1 MTPGQSAIAAR
12 LEGERATGTLSAEG
26 LRAGLAALCADRR
39 QDLLYL
45 HATSTSPAS
54 QIVAMTLVAGGKIV
68 EPSANPDDWPYQ
80 TPLDALNDSWRV
92 IAFPN
97 TALLALS
104 ADDPQGLG
112 FEFILEKWS

>member
-1 MTPGQSAIAAR
+1 MTPEQSAIAAQ
-12 LEGERATGTLSAEG
+12 LEGERAAGTLNAEG
-26 LRAGLAALCADRR
+26 LREGLAALCADRR

-45 HATSTSPAS
+45 HATSTSPSS
-54 QIVAMTLVAGGKIV
+54 QIVAMTRVAGGKIV
-68 EPSANPDDWPYQ
+68 EPPADPDDWPYQ
-80 TPLDALNDSWRV
+80 TPLDAINDGWRV
-92 IAFPN
+92 IASPH

>member
-1 MTPGQSAIAAR
+1 MTPEQSAIAAQ
-12 LEGERATGTLSAEG
+12 LEGERAAGTLSAEG
-26 LRAGLAALCADRR
+26 LREGLAALCADRR

-45 HATSTSPAS
+45 HATSTSPSS
-54 QIVAMTLVAGGKIV
+54 QIVAITRVAGGKIV
-68 EPSANPDDWPYQ
+68 EPPADPADWPSQ
-80 TPLDALNDSWRV
+80 TPLAAINAGWRV
-92 IAFPN
+92 FAFPN

>member
-1 MTPGQSAIAAR
+1 MKASAPQALR
-12 LEGERATGTLSAEG
+12 AEG
-26 LRAGLAALCADRR
+26 LREGLAALCADRR

-45 HATSTSPAS
+45 PATSTSPSS
-54 QIVAMTLVAGGKIV
+54 QIVAMTRVAGGKIV
-68 EPSANPDDWPYQ
+68 EPAADPDDWPYQ
-80 TPLDALNDSWRV
+80 TPLDAINDGWRV

>member
-12 LEGERATGTLSAEG
+12 LEDERAAQTLSAES
-26 LRAGLAALCADRR
+26 LREGLAALCADQR

-45 HATSTSPAS
+45 HATSTSPSS

-68 EPSANPDDWPYQ
+68 APPADPNDWPYQ
-80 TPLDALNDSWRV
+80 TPIDALNDGWRI

-97 TALLALS
+97 MALLALS

-112 FEFILEKWS
+112 FEFVLEKWS